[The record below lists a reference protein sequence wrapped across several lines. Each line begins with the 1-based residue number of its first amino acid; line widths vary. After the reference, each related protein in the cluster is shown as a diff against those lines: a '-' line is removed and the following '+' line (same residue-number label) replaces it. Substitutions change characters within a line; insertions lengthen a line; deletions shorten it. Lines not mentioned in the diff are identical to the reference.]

1 MIDVKTQLIEVTQ
14 YNLDLDFMDP
24 NPPFLVIELQLQF
37 LMNSIKMMYMR
48 LISEFVGERVVYKLV
63 RGSGCLRE
71 WVVE

>member
-1 MIDVKTQLIEVTQ
+1 
-14 YNLDLDFMDP
+14 
-24 NPPFLVIELQLQF
+24 
-37 LMNSIKMMYMR
+37 MMYVR